1 MKKIIVSVFAL
12 AMTLFVSCGSTSSL
26 GGEAKKNGLPKW
38 TDARIFKSYLAE
50 SYDLKMPQEG
60 VFVVGVGS
68 NIESAETAGQGE
80 LSKYIN
86 NSTSTY
92 ENRNTDGK
100 GKESYNR
107 IDVSVSASQLK
118 NLQWI
123 DKISADMIY
132 RLGFI
137 EYGDLEQCTGLSH
150 EEFNNLVDEYRS
162 GSY

>member
-12 AMTLFVSCGSTSSL
+12 AMVLFVGCG
-26 GGEAKKNGLPKW
+26 
-38 TDARIFKSYLAE
+38 
-50 SYDLKMPQEG
+50 
-60 VFVVGVGS
+60 
-68 NIESAETAGQGE
+68 
-80 LSKYIN
+80 
-86 NSTSTY
+86 STSTY
-92 ENRNTDGK
+92 EKRNTDGK

-123 DKISADMIY
+123 DKISADMVY

-137 EYGDLEQCTGLSH
+137 EYGELEQCLGLSH
-150 EEFNNLVDEYRS
+150 EDFNNLVDEYRS

>member
-12 AMTLFVSCGSTSSL
+12 AMVLFVGCGSTSSF
-26 GGEAKKNGLPKW
+26 GREAKKNGLPKW

-92 ENRNTDGK
+92 EKRNTDGK
-100 GKESYNR
+100 GKESY
-107 IDVSVSASQLK
+107 S
-118 NLQWI
+118 
-123 DKISADMIY
+123 
-132 RLGFI
+132 
-137 EYGDLEQCTGLSH
+137 
-150 EEFNNLVDEYRS
+150 
-162 GSY
+162 